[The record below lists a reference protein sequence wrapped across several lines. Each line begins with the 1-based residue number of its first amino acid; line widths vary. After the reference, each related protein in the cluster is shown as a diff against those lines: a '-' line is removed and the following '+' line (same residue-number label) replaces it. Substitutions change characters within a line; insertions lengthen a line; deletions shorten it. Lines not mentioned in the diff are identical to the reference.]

1 MVNWFRW
8 LSLIFLFGG
17 LYLLGRNSFHL
28 KDAEMFFIIVF
39 LFCLLLTIIFTFSR
53 GSEKN
58 QP

>member
-1 MVNWFRW
+1 MSNLIRW

-28 KDAEMFFIIVF
+28 KDAETFFVIVF
-39 LFCLLLTIIFTFSR
+39 LFCLLLTLIFTFSKGR
-53 GSEKN
+53 EKN